1 MTNKLSKSPFWINKK
16 AHSLTLGAVLGTGA
30 MIFGQS
36 CAATGQC
43 ASCGGACMSRLPIL
57 AVPILV
63 DGAIVLAKKI
73 KSKEGSEQTSPEEN

>member
-1 MTNKLSKSPFWINKK
+1 MTKKLSKSQFWTRQK
-16 AHSLTLGAVLGTGA
+16 ANSITLGAVIGTGA

-43 ASCGGACMSRLPIL
+43 ASCDGACVARLPIL

-63 DGAIVLAKKI
+63 DGVIVLAKKV
-73 KSKEGSEQTSPEEN
+73 KSKEVSEQTSSQEI

>member
-1 MTNKLSKSPFWINKK
+1 MKKLNKSSFLIKQK
-16 AHSLTLGAVLGTGA
+16 AHSLTLGMVLGSGA

-43 ASCGGACMSRLPIL
+43 ASCGGACMTRLPLL

-63 DGAIVLAKKI
+63 DGAIVLAKRI
-73 KSKEGSEQTSPEEN
+73 KSKEDSGQTSSPEI

>member
-1 MTNKLSKSPFWINKK
+1 MKKLNKSSFLIKQK

-43 ASCGGACMSRLPIL
+43 ASCGGACMTRLPLL

-63 DGAIVLAKKI
+63 DGAIVLAKRI
-73 KSKEGSEQTSPEEN
+73 KSKEDSGQTSSPEI

>member
-1 MTNKLSKSPFWINKK
+1 MTNRLSKSQFWTKQK
-16 AHSLTLGAVLGTGA
+16 ARSLTLGAVVGTGA

-43 ASCGGACMSRLPIL
+43 ASCGGACVSRLPLL

-63 DGAIVLAKKI
+63 DGAIVMAKKI
-73 KSKEGSEQTSPEEN
+73 KNKEGSELTSSQEI

>member
-1 MTNKLSKSPFWINKK
+1 MSKKLSDSPFWIKQK
-16 AHSLTLGAVLGTGA
+16 AHSLTLGMILGSGA

-43 ASCGGACMSRLPIL
+43 ASCDGNCVAKLPLL

-63 DGAIVLAKKI
+63 DGAIVLAKRI
-73 KSKEGSEQTSPEEN
+73 KSKEVLEQTSSPEI

>member
-1 MTNKLSKSPFWINKK
+1 MIEKLSKSPFWIKQK
-16 AHSLTLGAVLGTGA
+16 AHSVTLGAVLGTGA
-30 MIFGQS
+30 MIFGQT

-43 ASCGGACMSRLPIL
+43 ASCDGACMARLPIL

-73 KSKEGSEQTSPEEN
+73 KSKEVSEQTSSPEI